1 MFDVFH
7 VLTLFLVALAM
18 ATALAHA
25 LEFPGKLRLQK
36 ATYVAVQGIYYP
48 GFTVAGMVGEAGG
61 LLATLAVAVLT
72 FGTSGFPFALGA
84 FLAMLAMHAIYWTVT
99 HPVNNFW
106 VEDTT
111 MGKAGSTFFS
121 VGSRQNGKHEA
132 LPADWRRLRDR
143 WEYSHIARAVCASL
157 AFLLLAILAVR

>member
-1 MFDVFH
+1 MFGAFH
-7 VLTLFLVALAM
+7 VLTLFLVAVAM

-48 GFTVAGMVGEAGG
+48 GLTLAGMIGEAGG
-61 LLATLAVAVLT
+61 LLATLAMAVMT
-72 FGTSGFPFALGA
+72 FGSSGFPFALGA
-84 FLAMLAMHAIYWTVT
+84 FLAMLAMHVIYWTVT

-106 VEDTT
+106 VEETA
-111 MGKAGSTFFS
+111 MGRAGSAFFS
-121 VGSRQNGKHEA
+121 VGSGQNKKQEG

-143 WEYSHIARAVCASL
+143 WEYSHIARAVFASL
-157 AFLLLAILAVR
+157 AFLLLAVLAVR